1 MIPLKPSFGAAFD
14 FGALVCL
21 LSGGELYQS
30 DSGVECN
37 SLSDSEYVKCV
48 PCLAVTGLSVKVAV
62 LRIAS
67 INLMCAPFVG
77 RFNFRY

>member
-1 MIPLKPSFGAAFD
+1 M
-14 FGALVCL
+14 CL

-48 PCLAVTGLSVKVAV
+48 PCLAVTVLSVKGAFI
-62 LRIAS
+62 RIAH
-67 INLMCAPFVG
+67 INRCVLSV
-77 RFNFRY
+77 N